1 MNAMTQVQGSE
12 PLASARQS
20 LDDNG
25 FCVVPG
31 VLDAETIARIRER
44 TLAQAEAEQA
54 LGLVPEDGPEGP
66 NRRVFMLVNKGQVFR
81 DLITH
86 PTALALVE
94 HLLGQSFLLSQFSAN
109 IARFGGVE
117 QGLHC
122 DDWWAPRPIRPGEAF
137 TRVGDLQRY
146 NPNPKLSVTRGEV
159 VTPPCVINIAW
170 MISDFTAENGGTR
183 LVPGSHLTGHTPD
196 GSVPHKVESVGAE
209 GKAGSILAFDGR
221 TWHGTGR
228 NLTSDPR
235 IVLLMTFC
243 GPQFRTQENFF
254 LGLDPKVYETASD
267 RLREILGFTIWNA
280 YGRTEI
286 APHGARVSPD
296 QRSFPEL
303 SLREAWRRG

>member
-1 MNAMTQVQGSE
+1 MNAITQAADR
-12 PLASARQS
+12 LADARKS
-20 LDDNG
+20 LDETG
-25 FCVVPG
+25 FCVVPD
-31 VLDAETIARIRER
+31 VLDAATVAAIRQR
-44 TLAQAEAEQA
+44 TLEQAEAERA
-54 LGLVPEDGPEGP
+54 LGLVPEGGPEGP
-66 NRRVFMLVNKGQVFR
+66 NARVFMLVNKGQVFR

-94 HLLGQSFLLSQFSAN
+94 HLLGQHFLLSQFSAN
-109 IARFGGVE
+109 IANKGGVE

-122 DDWWAPRPIRPGEAF
+122 DDWWAPRPIRPGEPF

-146 NPNPKLSVTRGEV
+146 TPNPKLTVTRGEAI
-159 VTPPCVINIAW
+159 TPPCVINIAW
-170 MISDFTAENGGTR
+170 MISDFTPENGGTR

-196 GSVPHKVESVGAE
+196 GSVPHKVESIGAT

-228 NLTSDPR
+228 NLTDDPR

-254 LGLDPKVYETASD
+254 VGVDPQVYEQASP
-267 RLREILGFTIWNA
+267 RLRELLGFTIWNA

-286 APHGARVSPD
+286 APHAAPVRPD

-303 SLREAWRRG
+303 SLRQEWRRDR